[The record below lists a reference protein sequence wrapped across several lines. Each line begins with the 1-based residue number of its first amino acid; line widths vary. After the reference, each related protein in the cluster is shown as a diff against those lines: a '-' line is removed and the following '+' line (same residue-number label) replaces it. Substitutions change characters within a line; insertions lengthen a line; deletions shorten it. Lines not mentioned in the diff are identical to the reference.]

1 MPYNA
6 HPDCI
11 LVYLTGTYMN
21 TLQKA
26 LIALSVGSLLSV
38 SAQAAVNYAGQPY
51 VGVKVGKFLVDTDG
65 LDDPTAYGIY
75 AGYNFDPNFGAEIEY
90 VGSSDTDIETGV
102 RGVNAEYNLKTYGAY
117 GTYRYQFPNTGLY
130 AKGKLGFAKAEID
143 VSASNVLG
151 GSVSESDSDSG
162 LAGGIGLGYNF
173 NPNMSLEAEYDY
185 VAEDIALL
193 TVGAHFKF

>member
-1 MPYNA
+1 
-6 HPDCI
+6 
-11 LVYLTGTYMN
+11 MN

-90 VGSSDTDIETGV
+90 VGSSDTDVDTGV
-102 RGVNAEYNLKTYGAY
+102 IGVNAEYNLKTYGAY

-143 VSASNVLG
+143 ASLSDVLG
-151 GSVSESDSDSG
+151 NTISESDSDSG
-162 LAGGIGLGYNF
+162 VAGGIGLGYNF
-173 NPNMSLEAEYDY
+173 NPSMSVEAEYDY
-185 VAEDIALL
+185 VAEDITLL
-193 TVGAHFKF
+193 TLGAHIKF